1 MRMHSY
7 PLMALMGAILAAPV
21 YAMAQPDA
29 NNPTCPSL
37 ATMQFA
43 DWNRMSFTLDT
54 TTGRRILLADG
65 GIAFGDHTRLE
76 SAIQANQPVD
86 EIVIRSPGG
95 SAEEGMRLG
104 FTIRKWGIPTR
115 IPPGFWCAS
124 ACSFMFL
131 GGSVRSVEAGG
142 VYAVHMFSALTADK
156 LQSQV
161 NEAREARGMSKLLA
175 DLAAVEQN
183 SAEVASEE
191 NDYMIRMG
199 ASRKLLTEIMYKQK
213 SSDFG
218 ASDHSTLRCLTTD
231 EMQHYNVVNL
241 WSGPMPSQA
250 PVTGAARPGVGE
262 P

>member
-1 MRMHSY
+1 MWILKYSKW
-7 PLMALMGAILAAPV
+7 ALTAIALLVPV
-21 YAMAQPDA
+21 SVMAQPDA
-29 NNPTCPSL
+29 NDPTCPSL

-43 DWNRMSFTLDT
+43 DWNRMDFKIDT
-54 TTGRRILLADG
+54 SSGRRILLADG

-76 SAIQANQPVD
+76 TAIEVNQPVD

-115 IPPGFWCAS
+115 IPAGFWCAS

-131 GGSVRSVEAGG
+131 GGSVRSVDPGG
-142 VYAVHMFSALTADK
+142 IYAVHMFSALTADK

-161 NEAREARGMSKLLA
+161 NEAREARGMSKLLS

-199 ASRKLLTEIMYKQK
+199 ASRKLLTEVMYKQK

-218 ASDHSTLRCLTTD
+218 AADHSTIRCLTAD
-231 EMQHYNVVNL
+231 EMQRYNVINL
-241 WSGPMPSQA
+241 WNGPMPSRA
-250 PVTGAARPGVGE
+250 PAAGVARAGVGE